1 MKLCSP
7 TRVAD
12 VSAAEANITAAQ
24 ATRANVADIR
34 KPSFRAFAYP
44 ESLLEMAERWG
55 ESRLLEDK
63 QALEYAITKGRGSLW
78 LKLTPEEYAKLR

>member
-1 MKLCSP
+1 M
-7 TRVAD
+7 
-12 VSAAEANITAAQ
+12 
-24 ATRANVADIR
+24 
-34 KPSFRAFAYP
+34 
-44 ESLLEMAERWG
+44 EMAERWG